1 MYIFLCSVI
10 ILFAEISSAHA
21 YSFFLS
27 DSNYANLDTLNSDS
41 TRIDSLGI
49 PDSLRT
55 KPPKI
60 KLMPLYERAL
70 LESKMIGTTLT
81 TRELYKTNYRY
92 SGDFSNLYPNGFLQD
107 LGSLGQP
114 NEITLY
120 GLGYGSIGLLKD
132 GMTINNRWQNSY
144 DWYHFQS
151 ETIDSLELVPL
162 SRGFYYSPFNNPV
175 SINFITKSNVD
186 FRPLSRIRFYQA
198 PNDEAL
204 VDVLFNTYLFKRT
217 TLRIQV
223 SNSSIENIFGR
234 DTVSSDYSSW
244 KVLTS
249 LRYMVNNNIN
259 VIGTYNFLRT
269 TIGLYGGL
277 REEELGD
284 KLITSIPI
292 YSDRT
297 QKTINHNFNLKLLGT
312 FIKEFP
318 GELNF
323 FYQFNDQF
331 FKQGFE
337 TRSSRILKIENT
349 NKFTSYGINF
359 RQALLLEDIQLEV
372 LANYEQTKFDTDI
385 LKSNS
390 IENALS
396 IGGKGELDIYET
408 FFPAAYVKLLRYNN
422 ETFFGLGADLAMKI
436 SDEFSLFAGGSF
448 FAKPYSI
455 LERQYRID
463 GASADKQNI
472 TTFEGGLKFNL
483 PVISGSAN
491 YFYYNNDNQP
501 IPVIDQYSDSLLI
514 NEVGY
519 FNTHKLTSS
528 GLNLSFDIN
537 IWVLLLSTKF
547 SYFMNYDT
555 LNSIPQFSLA
565 GGLYFVDKMFDGNLE
580 LKTGINYRYVGSKN
594 YITYDFEKSRGV
606 RFFSDNNSAP
616 QLISTEM
623 VPTAFQL
630 DFFLAATI
638 DELAIFYFVLENLL
652 DEVYYLVP
660 YYPMYRSGI
669 RFGVSWEIMD

>member
-1 MYIFLCSVI
+1 MRIFLCSLVLI
-10 ILFAEISSAHA
+10 FVGISSAHA
-21 YSFFLS
+21 YSFFHS
-27 DSNYANLDTLNSDS
+27 DSNFTNLDTLKADS
-41 TRIDSLGI
+41 TRTDSLVI

-55 KPPKI
+55 KPQKI

-120 GLGYGSIGLLKD
+120 GLGYGSIGHLKD
-132 GMTINNRWQNSY
+132 GMTINNRWQNSF

-151 ETIDSLELVPL
+151 ETIDSLELIPL

-292 YSDRT
+292 YSDRS

-312 FIKEFP
+312 FIEELP

-323 FYQFNDQF
+323 FYQFNDQY

-337 TRSSRILKIENT
+337 TRSSRIPKIENT

-359 RQALLLEDIQLEV
+359 RQALLLEDIQMEL
-372 LANYEQTKFDTDI
+372 LANYEQTKYDTDI

-396 IGGKGELDIYET
+396 IGGKGELDIFET

-422 ETFFGLGADLAMKI
+422 DTFFGLGADLALSI
-436 SDEFSLFAGGSF
+436 SEEFSLFTGGSF

-463 GASADKQNI
+463 GTSADKQNI
-472 TTFEGGLKFNL
+472 TTFEAGLKVNL

-491 YFYYNNDNQP
+491 YFYYNNNNQP

-519 FNTHKLTSS
+519 FNNHKLTSS
-528 GLNLSFDIN
+528 GINLSFDIKYWK
-537 IWVLLLSTKF
+537 ILLSTKF

-555 LNSIPQFSLA
+555 LNSIPQFSLS
-565 GGLYFVDKMFDGNLE
+565 GGLYFVDKMFEGNLE

-606 RFFSDNNSAP
+606 RFFSDNGSTP

-623 VPTAFQL
+623 VPTAFQF

-638 DELAIFYFVLENLL
+638 DELAIFYFVFENIL